1 MGRLIVDNL
10 KYFGFISKAKIA
22 VPQGNSLENL
32 VKLIEPKLRLNPGDS
47 DLVAMQHRF
56 VIELNGKRFFRKSTL
71 IEVGQK
77 NGFSAMS
84 LTVGIPT
91 AIGAELILDGKV
103 KERGVLRPVYKD
115 IYLPTMAL
123 L

>member
-1 MGRLIVDNL
+1 M
-10 KYFGFISKAKIA
+10 
-22 VPQGNSLENL
+22 
-32 VKLIEPKLRLNPGDS
+32 IEPKLRLNPGDS